1 MFRQLSK
8 IGPVAEAQVD
18 GDEVGGDE
26 VDEEAAKEAIV
37 SVRSYW
43 SKSCKHSHE
52 GGVVC
57 HKASK

>member
-1 MFRQLSK
+1 M
-8 IGPVAEAQVD
+8 AEAQVD